1 MMKNTL
7 GISGTTVI
15 LRIDIGIFC
24 CRGSVAMVKI
34 LHVEDNATQRE
45 LVQRLLEMEL
55 QDCQVEFASNG
66 SEGLACAESWHPDV
80 ILMDLR
86 MPGMDGFEAIAA
98 LKASPATVD
107 IPIIAISAWS
117 NVQNEERAL
126 TLGANQCIV
135 KPFDLDEVMRAI
147 NACLS
152 TRRTI

>member
-1 MMKNTL
+1 
-7 GISGTTVI
+7 
-15 LRIDIGIFC
+15 
-24 CRGSVAMVKI
+24 MVKI
-34 LHVEDNATQRE
+34 LHVEDNETQRE
-45 LVQRLLEMEL
+45 LMQRLLEMEL
-55 QDCQVEFASNG
+55 GDCQIKFANNG
-66 SEGLACAESWHPDV
+66 IEGLACAERWQPDV

-98 LKASPATVD
+98 LKAKPATMH

-126 TLGANQCIV
+126 ALGANQCIV

-152 TRRTI
+152 TRHTV

>member
-1 MMKNTL
+1 M
-7 GISGTTVI
+7 I
-15 LRIDIGIFC
+15 
-24 CRGSVAMVKI
+24 KI

-55 QDCQVEFASNG
+55 QDCQVKFASNG
-66 SEGLACAESWHPDV
+66 IEGLACAENWQPDV

-98 LKASPATVD
+98 LKARPVTVD

-126 TLGANQCIV
+126 ALGADQCIV

-147 NACLS
+147 NVCLS
-152 TRRTI
+152 ARHTM

>member
-1 MMKNTL
+1 
-7 GISGTTVI
+7 
-15 LRIDIGIFC
+15 
-24 CRGSVAMVKI
+24 MVKI

-55 QDCQVEFASNG
+55 RDCQVKFANNG
-66 SEGLACAESWHPDV
+66 IEGLACAENWHPDV

-98 LKASPATVD
+98 LKARPATAA

-126 TLGANQCIV
+126 ALGASQCIV
-135 KPFDLDEVMRAI
+135 KPFDVDEVMRAI

-152 TRRTI
+152 ARRTM